1 MSAIESPCI
10 LVCSIEPATGWCR
23 GCGRTTHEIGA
34 WTLYSPYHLAAVM
47 HELPERM
54 ERLPPPP
61 RERRLTK
68 RRRQRERTDREAR
81 DA

>member
-10 LVCSIEPATGWCR
+10 LVCSIEPISGHCR
-23 GCGRTTHEIGA
+23 GCGRTTTEIGG
-34 WTLYSPYHLAAVM
+34 WVM
-47 HELPERM
+47 MTPEQRASVMAELPARM

-61 RERRLTK
+61 RERRATK
-68 RRRQRERTDREAR
+68 RQRLRERR